1 MKSETNAET
10 GSQRRG
16 HRRLTRTST
25 RHGDLVGV
33 HFVNLTVRRA
43 FDPIK
48 PNVLIYEPVS

>member
-33 HFVNLTVRRA
+33 HFVNLTVRRTS
-43 FDPIK
+43 DPIK